1 MATPEWLSKDEVSKL
16 LGVSPKT
23 VQRRLSDLDP
33 RHVRRAANAVHVS
46 TDAIRQGLLGE
57 TVAQLEEKLE
67 LSERTMSALSDHV
80 DDLQR
85 EAENKRLE
93 ALVAEQA
100 RELESLRERL
110 TTANRQVEA
119 LGESLRQAASAFVP
133 PS

>member
-33 RHVRRAANAVHVS
+33 RHVRRGANAVHVS

-67 LSERTMSALSDHV
+67 LSERTMLALSDHV